1 MNPVKSS
8 NSTKADTKE
17 NEPGQIQKIQE
28 GNIIL
33 FSEVRE
39 DTNELLNI
47 SKKQQL
53 RWGSQRRIWS
63 RNSIKKQKQC
73 SQRFRL
79 VYQVCREST
88 FTSWATSLSL
98 KIKIQKWKAKSNE
111 KLSKKIQRLEGIEVR
126 VSMTE
131 GSENIQILTVRRYEQ
146 SWRTMELKDQIYYRT
161 KTMFSVITVETPQI
175 EVKKRTP
182 RLRLHLGCQTEE
194 ESIKLQGQHC
204 AQKVH
209 QIASQP
215 FLSEERPTCTQ

>member
-17 NEPGQIQKIQE
+17 NEPGQIQKTQE

-53 RWGSQRRIWS
+53 RWGSRRRIWS
-63 RNSIKKQKQC
+63 RNSIKEKQC
-73 SQRFRL
+73 GQGLRL

-98 KIKIQKWKAKSNE
+98 KFKIQKWKAKSNE

-182 RLRLHLGCQTEE
+182 RLRLHSGCQTEE
-194 ESIKLQGQHC
+194 ESIKTAGAALRTEGAPDC
-204 AQKVH
+204 ITAV
-209 QIASQP
+209 
-215 FLSEERPTCTQ
+215 SEWERPTCTQ